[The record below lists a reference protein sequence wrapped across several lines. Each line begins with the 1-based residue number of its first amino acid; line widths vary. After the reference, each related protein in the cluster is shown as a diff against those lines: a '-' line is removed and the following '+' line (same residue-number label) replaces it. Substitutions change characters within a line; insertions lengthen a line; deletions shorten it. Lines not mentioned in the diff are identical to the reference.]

1 MTTPQSDPEKT
12 RDSTDRTRGLVII
25 NTGNGKGKTTAALGL
40 MMRAWGHDMKVI
52 MLQFVKKSTANFG
65 EHRAARKMGIEIV
78 PRGAGFTLPGKG
90 GKNEAE
96 NKLLSREQWD
106 KARETINSGSYQIIV
121 LDEFTYPLKYGW
133 LSVEEVIEALK
144 GRPAKVHVVITGRDA
159 PQELIDFADV
169 VTEMKEIKHPLK
181 KGIKAQK
188 GIEL

>member
-1 MTTPQSDPEKT
+1 MTNPKPA
-12 RDSTDRTRGLVII
+12 TDRTTSNTTDHNRGLVII

-40 MMRAWGHDMKVI
+40 LLRAWGHDMKVI

-78 PRGAGFTLPGKG
+78 PRGAGFTVG

-96 NKLLSREQWD
+96 NKRLSREQWD
-106 KARETINSGSYQIIV
+106 KARELINSGGYQIVV

-133 LSVEEVIEALK
+133 LSVEEVIDTLRH
-144 GRPAKVHVVITGRDA
+144 RPGKVHVVITGRDA

-169 VTEMKEIKHPLK
+169 VTEMKEIKHHLK

>member
-1 MTTPQSDPEKT
+1 VTTPQSDPEKT

-40 MMRAWGHDMKVI
+40 LMRAWGHNMKVI
-52 MLQFVKKSTANFG
+52 MLQWVKKSSANFG

-78 PRGAGFTLPGKG
+78 PRGAGFTIG

-96 NKLLSREQWD
+96 NKSLSLEQWD
-106 KARETINSGSYQIIV
+106 KAKQLINSGTYQIVV
-121 LDEFTYPLKYGW
+121 LDEFTYPIKYGW
-133 LSVEEVIEALK
+133 LTVEEVIDALK
-144 GRPAKVHVVITGRDA
+144 RRPARVHVVITGRDA

-181 KGIKAQK
+181 KGVKAQR